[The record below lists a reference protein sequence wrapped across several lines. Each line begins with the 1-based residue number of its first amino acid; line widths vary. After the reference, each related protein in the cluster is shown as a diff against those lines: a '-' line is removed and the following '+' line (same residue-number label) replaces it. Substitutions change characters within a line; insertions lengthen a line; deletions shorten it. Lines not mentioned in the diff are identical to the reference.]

1 MADAPTFNAQTC
13 DIITQLVLGPVS
25 SRVRN
30 ARQAS
35 ADRWMEIET
44 ILHESTRHDGVAP
57 FSEQFL
63 RGMEEPDLHHWH
75 ALVRVDG
82 HVRGIAAVD
91 PSGPAVE
98 LAVHPSYRQ
107 GGLATVLQRA
117 VRAHASSL
125 GLGDE
130 RDIHTNGIGLTWW
143 AHGDLP
149 AARAA
154 AEHIGAT
161 ADRELLVMELPGS
174 KIKDEP
180 DNNPVAQAAATLPE
194 DVTVLSWTESAR
206 RWGKDAVDAAWLAV
220 NNEAF
225 DWHPEQGGWDQA
237 RLDQARRALWYDPDG
252 VLLLWGSEGDQKN
265 RAADSLPP
273 LLGFHWTKIAREGDD
288 ETGRKV
294 GEVYVIGLARK
305 AQGRGLGRALTAKGI
320 QYLAS
325 NDAVYVELYVEAD
338 NAPAVH
344 AYEAL
349 GFTVVERHTAWKF

>member
-1 MADAPTFNAQTC
+1 MADESISTTRPR

-25 SRVRN
+25 PRVRT

-44 ILHESTRHDGVAP
+44 IVHTSTRHDGVAP

-63 RGMEEPDLHHWH
+63 RGMEEPEFNHWH

-82 HVRGIAAVD
+82 HVRALAAVD

-98 LAVHPSYRQ
+98 LAVHPSYRRQ
-107 GGLATVLQRA
+107 GLARSLQRA
-117 VRAHASSL
+117 VHTHAASL
-125 GLGDE
+125 GLGDG
-130 RDIHTNGIGLTWW
+130 RDLHTNGVGLTWW

-149 AARAA
+149 SARAA
-154 AEHIGAT
+154 AEHVGAVAT
-161 ADRELLVMELPGS
+161 RELLVMELPGS
-174 KIKDEP
+174 ALTDQS
-180 DNNPVAQAAATLPE
+180 DNRIAQAMAGLPE
-194 DVTVLSWTESAR
+194 DVTVMSWRESVAM
-206 RWGKDAVDAAWLAV
+206 WGSQAVDTAWLTV

-237 RLDQARRALWYDPDG
+237 RLDQARKASWYDPDG
-252 VLLLWGSEGDQKN
+252 VLLLWGS
-265 RAADSLPP
+265 ADDNAPMPP
-273 LLGFHWTKIAREGDD
+273 LLGFHWTKVSFEGDGAS
-288 ETGRKV
+288 GREV
-294 GEVYVIGLARK
+294 GEVYVIGLARA

-320 QYLAS
+320 QYLA
-325 NDAVYVELYVEAD
+325 NKGAAYIELYVEAD
-338 NAPAVH
+338 NAPAVR

>member
-1 MADAPTFNAQTC
+1 MADAPPFNAQPC

-25 SRVRN
+25 PRVRN

-63 RGMEEPDLHHWH
+63 RGMEEPDLNHWH

-98 LAVHPSYRQ
+98 LAVHPSYRR
-107 GGLATVLQRA
+107 GGLATALQRA

-149 AARAA
+149 PARAA
-154 AEHIGAT
+154 AEHTLA
-161 ADRELLVMELPGS
+161 LP
-174 KIKDEP
+174 
-180 DNNPVAQAAATLPE
+180 L
-194 DVTVLSWTESAR
+194 TVSS
-206 RWGKDAVDAAWLAV
+206 
-220 NNEAF
+220 
-225 DWHPEQGGWDQA
+225 
-237 RLDQARRALWYDPDG
+237 
-252 VLLLWGSEGDQKN
+252 S
-265 RAADSLPP
+265 
-273 LLGFHWTKIAREGDD
+273 
-288 ETGRKV
+288 
-294 GEVYVIGLARK
+294 
-305 AQGRGLGRALTAKGI
+305 
-320 QYLAS
+320 
-325 NDAVYVELYVEAD
+325 
-338 NAPAVH
+338 
-344 AYEAL
+344 
-349 GFTVVERHTAWKF
+349 

>member
-1 MADAPTFNAQTC
+1 M
-13 DIITQLVLGPVS
+13 
-25 SRVRN
+25 
-30 ARQAS
+30 
-35 ADRWMEIET
+35 
-44 ILHESTRHDGVAP
+44 
-57 FSEQFL
+57 
-63 RGMEEPDLHHWH
+63 
-75 ALVRVDG
+75 
-82 HVRGIAAVD
+82 
-91 PSGPAVE
+91 
-98 LAVHPSYRQ
+98 
-107 GGLATVLQRA
+107 
-117 VRAHASSL
+117 RAHASSL

-130 RDIHTNGIGLTWW
+130 RYIHTNGIGLTWW

-161 ADRELLVMELPGS
+161 ADRELLGMELPGS
-174 KIKDEP
+174 VVKDKS
-180 DNNPVAQAAATLPE
+180 DSNPVAQAAATLPD

-237 RLDQARRALWYDPDG
+237 RLDQARRASWYDPDG
-252 VLLLWGSEGDQKN
+252 VLLLWGSEGDD
-265 RAADSLPP
+265 ADSLPP
-273 LLGFHWTKIAREGDD
+273 LLGFHWTKLACEGDD

-325 NDAVYVELYVEAD
+325 NDAAYVELYVEAD

-349 GFTVVERHTAWKF
+349 GFTVVERHTLWKF

>member
-1 MADAPTFNAQTC
+1 MADAPTFNAQPC

-25 SRVRN
+25 PRVRN

-44 ILHESTRHDGVAP
+44 ILHESTRHDGLAP

-63 RGMEEPDLHHWH
+63 RGMEEPDLNHWH

-98 LAVHPSYRQ
+98 LAVHPSYRR
-107 GGLATVLQRA
+107 GGLATALQRA

-125 GLGDE
+125 GLGGE

-149 AARAA
+149 AARSA

-174 KIKDEP
+174 TVKDES
-180 DNNPVAQAAATLPE
+180 DNNPVAQAAATLAD

-206 RWGKDAVDAAWLAV
+206 RWGNDAVDAAWLAV

-237 RLDQARRALWYDPDG
+237 RLDQARRASWYDPDG
-252 VLLLWGSEGDQKN
+252 VLLLWGSEGDN
-265 RAADSLPP
+265 ADSLPP
-273 LLGFHWTKIAREGDD
+273 LLGFHWTKLAREGDD
-288 ETGRKV
+288 
-294 GEVYVIGLARK
+294 VIGLARK

-325 NDAVYVELYVEAD
+325 NDVAYVELYVEAD
-338 NAPAVH
+338 NTPAVH